1 MRFLTFESIITDKYE
16 RETNLDAT
24 IFCWLKDEEREKAE
38 VYGGN
43 FQNVAVRM
51 SNTGKAP

>member
-38 VYGGN
+38 VYGVN

>member
-24 IFCWLKDEEREKAE
+24 IFCWLKDEERK
-38 VYGGN
+38 GGSLWG
-43 FQNVAVRM
+43 QLSKR
-51 SNTGKAP
+51 GCKDE